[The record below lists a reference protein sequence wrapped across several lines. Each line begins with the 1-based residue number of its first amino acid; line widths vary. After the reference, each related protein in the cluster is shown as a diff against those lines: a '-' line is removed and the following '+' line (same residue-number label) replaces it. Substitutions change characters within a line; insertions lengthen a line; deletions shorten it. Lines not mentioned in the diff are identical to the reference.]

1 MMNTNSFRLAAM
13 AAAVS
18 VALVAC
24 GNSSEDEAPTQQDPT
39 SAVFS
44 LGVSDA
50 PVTEAAEVVICF
62 SGIELVGNGMPPQRF
77 TLGSDDFTAETNDV
91 CRDEAGNV
99 VPNSRGIDL
108 LTLQGANAEALITGA
123 TVSAGSYGQLRLD
136 IADGSYVELLD
147 GSRQP
152 VRVPS
157 NQLRLDGPTLS
168 AGGTFSYTL
177 EFDLRRALVNPVGQ
191 PGFIV
196 QPRGLR
202 LVDNSEV
209 GHLEGLVSE
218 GFLLDN
224 QCDVNPADER
234 AAVAAVYLF
243 EGADVALDGMS
254 DNRSDDNASDEL
266 QLPYASTGVFF
277 VNDAT
282 EYRYSIG
289 FIAAGNYTVAITC
302 DLEDDPEEVD
312 EILFLAAQNIS
323 IEAQQQPHQLDF

>member
-1 MMNTNSFRLAAM
+1 MKYGHTFRLAA
-13 AAAVS
+13 AAVAVS

-24 GNSSEDEAPTQQDPT
+24 GGDSSEELTPPT

-44 LGVSDA
+44 FGVSDA
-50 PVTEAAEVVICF
+50 PVTEAAAVVICF
-62 SGIELVGNGMPPQRF
+62 SGIELVGNGMQPQRF
-77 TLGSDDFTAETNDV
+77 TLGSDEFTAETNDV
-91 CRDEAGNV
+91 CRDETGNV

-123 TVSAGSYGQLRLD
+123 SVPAGSYGQLRLD
-136 IADGSYVELLD
+136 IAEGSYVELLD
-147 GSRQP
+147 GSLEP

-191 PGFIV
+191 PGFLV

-243 EGADVALDGMS
+243 EGADVALESMS
-254 DNRSDDNASDEL
+254 DNRSDNNASDEL

-289 FIAAGNYTVAITC
+289 FVDAGNYTVAITC
-302 DLEDDPEEVD
+302 DLADDPEEVD
-312 EILFLAAQNIS
+312 EILFLEAQNIS
-323 IEAQQQPHQLDF
+323 IEARQQPHQLDF

>member
-1 MMNTNSFRLAAM
+1 MMNTNSFRLAAT
-13 AAAVS
+13 ATAI
-18 VALVAC
+18 ALALTAC
-24 GNSSEDEAPTQQDPT
+24 GSSEDETLVPPT

-44 LGVSDA
+44 FGVSDA
-50 PVTEAAEVVICF
+50 PVTEAAAVVICF
-62 SGIELVGNGMPPQRF
+62 SGVELVGNGIQLQRF
-77 TLGSDDFTAETNDV
+77 TLGSDEFTAETNDV
-91 CRDEAGNV
+91 CRDDAGNV

-123 TVSAGSYGQLRLD
+123 TVPAGSYGQLRLD

-191 PGFIV
+191 PGFLV

-209 GHLEGLVSE
+209 GHLQGLVSE

-243 EGADVALDGMS
+243 EGADVALDAMS

-289 FIAAGNYTVAITC
+289 FVDAGNYTVAITC
-302 DLEDDPEEVD
+302 DLADDPEAVD
-312 EILFLAAQNIS
+312 DILFIEAQNIS
-323 IEAQQQPHQLDF
+323 IEARQQPHQLDF